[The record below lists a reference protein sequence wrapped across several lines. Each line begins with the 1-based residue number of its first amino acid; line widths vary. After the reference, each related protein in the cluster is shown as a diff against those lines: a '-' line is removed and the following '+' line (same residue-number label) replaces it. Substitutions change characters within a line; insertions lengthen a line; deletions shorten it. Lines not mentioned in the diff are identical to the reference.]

1 MLGGDNT
8 RKALEA
14 FKDYVISQSRAN
26 LTRKNKNVSKQLY
39 NSLKG
44 IVDVFPNSFSLKF
57 EMEDYGKFQ
66 DQGVKGATSTYP
78 ESTNSPFKFGTG
90 TGKKGGLSG
99 GIKQWVKARRFQFRD
114 AKGRFTSYESTAY
127 VISRSVWNKGI
138 KASLFFTKPFEK
150 GFKRLP
156 EEILEAYGLD
166 VNEFLDF
173 TIKQ

>member
-1 MLGGDNT
+1 MLEGENT

-44 IVDVFPNSFSLKF
+44 IVDVMPNSFSLKF

-66 DQGVKGATSTYP
+66 DEGVKGATSTYP

-114 AKGRFTSYESTAY
+114 AKGKFLSYESTAY
-127 VISRSVWNKGI
+127 IISRSIWNKGI

-156 EEILEAYGLD
+156 EELLEAYGLD
-166 VNEFLDF
+166 VDEFFDF

>member
-1 MLGGDNT
+1 MLEKENT

-44 IVDVFPNSFSLKF
+44 IVDVMPNSFSLKF

-66 DQGVKGATSTYP
+66 DEGVKGATSTYP

-114 AKGRFTSYESTAY
+114 AKGKFTSYESTAY
-127 VISRSVWNKGI
+127 IISRSIWNKGI

-166 VNEFLDF
+166 VDEFLDF

>member
-1 MLGGDNT
+1 MLEKENT

-44 IVDVFPNSFSLKF
+44 VVDVFPNSFSLKF

-66 DQGVKGATSTYP
+66 DQGVKGIKSNYL
-78 ESTNSPFKFGTG
+78 ENKNSPFSFGTG
-90 TGKKGGLSG
+90 TGKKGGLSD
-99 GIKQWVKARRFQFRD
+99 GIKKWVKARRFQFRD

-156 EEILEAYGLD
+156 EELLEAYGLD
-166 VNEFLDF
+166 IDEFLDF

>member
-1 MLGGDNT
+1 MLNKENT

-26 LTRKNKNVSKQLY
+26 LTKKNKNVSKQLY

-44 IVDVFPNSFSLKF
+44 IIDVMPNSFSLKF

-66 DQGVKGATSTYP
+66 DEGVKGATSTYP

-127 VISRSVWNKGI
+127 IISRSIWNKGI

-156 EEILEAYGLD
+156 EELLEAYGLD
-166 VNEFLDF
+166 VEEFLDF

>member
-1 MLGGDNT
+1 MLNNENT

-26 LTRKNKNVSKQLY
+26 LTRGNKNVSKDLY

-44 IVDVFPNSFSLKF
+44 ILDVGPNSFSLKF

-66 DQGVKGATSTYP
+66 DEGVKGATSTYP
-78 ESTNSPFKFGTG
+78 ESTKSPFKFGSG
-90 TGKKGGLSG
+90 TGKSGGLRG
-99 GIKQWVKARRFQFRD
+99 GIRKWVEARRFQFRD

-156 EEILEAYGLD
+156 QELRQAYGLD
-166 VNEFLDF
+166 IEEFLDY

>member
-1 MLGGDNT
+1 MLEKENT

-44 IVDVFPNSFSLKF
+44 VVDVFPNSFSLKF

-90 TGKKGGLSG
+90 TGKEGGLSG

-156 EEILEAYGLD
+156 EELLEAYGLD
-166 VNEFLDF
+166 VDEFLDF

>member
-78 ESTNSPFKFGTG
+78 ESTNSPFKFGT
-90 TGKKGGLSG
+90 KEL
-99 GIKQWVKARRFQFRD
+99 KQ
-114 AKGRFTSYESTAY
+114 AY
-127 VISRSVWNKGI
+127 
-138 KASLFFTKPFEK
+138 SLLNLLRKDLK
-150 GFKRLP
+150 DYQKN
-156 EEILEAYGLD
+156 Y
-166 VNEFLDF
+166 
-173 TIKQ
+173 

>member
-1 MLGGDNT
+1 MLEGENT

-26 LTRKNKNVSKQLY
+26 LTRKNKSVSKQLY

-44 IVDVFPNSFSLKF
+44 IVDVMPNSFSLKF

-66 DQGVKGATSTYP
+66 DQGVKGKKTTYP

-99 GIKQWVKARRFQFRD
+99 GIKQWVKARRFQFQD
-114 AKGRFTSYESTAY
+114 KKGKFLSYESTAY
-127 VISRSVWNKGI
+127 IISRSIWNKGI

-166 VNEFLDF
+166 VDEFLDF